1 MPDKDE
7 YRHESHR
14 LQWGLIALMAGVGM
28 PAIFLEITNT
38 HPEPWIGAIIFGVAI
53 LGGAF
58 LLSWAAETA
67 EMDISQG
74 LALAI
79 IAFIAVLPEYAVDF
93 VLAWQA
99 GADPVEA
106 EKVD

>member
-1 MPDKDE
+1 MTE
-7 YRHESHR
+7 TEAYRHESHR
-14 LQWGLIALMAGVGM
+14 LQWGFIALMAVVGIPGVILSLNG
-28 PAIFLEITNT
+28 T
-38 HPEPWIGAIIFGVAI
+38 HPDPVPGAFIFGLGI

-93 VLAWQA
+93 VLAWEA
-99 GADPVEA
+99 GGSAEEA
-106 EKVD
+106 EK